1 MSTVKSI
8 SERLNSSIKRS
19 GTASLVLS
27 GGSSPIKIF
36 EELSSI
42 DLPWSK
48 VQVTLVDDRLVE
60 ADNKDSNQNLIL
72 NYFLKSKAK
81 AAQFFPLTE
90 DLITKSNFFKTPFD
104 VVLLG
109 MGEDGHFASLFPD
122 MIDDFDAFNSDAKF
136 KIFKTESQ
144 GNPFLPRITMNL
156 SLILNSEM
164 IVLLVKGKSKLKVLD
179 EAINNNKLPIHY
191 LLKNRKEN
199 FLIEKI
205 IQRRH
210 QKIIEVTKR
219 IAKRSLSSR
228 QKYLNNITSME
239 QNNDTDRNF
248 VSCSNMAHA
257 AAAAPSDEKNSI
269 LMNTKPN
276 IGIVS
281 SYNDMLSAH
290 KPLEHFPKVIKAAAT
305 QFGAT
310 AQMAGMVPAMCD
322 GVTQGRP
329 GMELSLMSRDVIAM
343 STAVSLSHGVY
354 DAALCLG
361 VCDKIVPG
369 LLIGTLSFG
378 YLPVIFVPAGPMST
392 GITNEEKN
400 LVRKAFA
407 KGDATRE
414 ELLKAEIS
422 AYHGEGTCTFF
433 GTANSNQML
442 MEIMG
447 LHIPGSAF
455 VHPHS
460 DLRNAY
466 NIVATEQAISI
477 SRKGADIRPI
487 GKIIDERSFVNAIVG
502 LHATGGSTNHTLHL
516 PAMAAAAGIKLL
528 WEDFSDLSEV
538 TPLLARVYPNG
549 NADVNQF
556 HAAGGMSFVIGELL
570 DAGLLDGTARTVWG
584 DNLFDYISEP
594 TLKNSKLVWNK
605 SKSKSFDS
613 NILKSTKDPHQKNG
627 GLKMLKGNIGRGV
640 IKISAVNIDQQKIK
654 APAMVFDNQ
663 IDVKE
668 AYDKGLLNRDV
679 VIVVRFQG
687 PKANGMPELHALTPI
702 LSNIQDLGFKVALL
716 TDGRMSGASGKVP
729 AAIHITPEAMD
740 NGVIGKIKDGD
751 EIEIDAISGHI
762 SLNENYKDRALNFPN
777 DRNDQSSFGRNLFS
791 LLRQNATNAENG
803 AGLNLIDTH

>member
-1 MSTVKSI
+1 M
-8 SERLNSSIKRS
+8 
-19 GTASLVLS
+19 
-27 GGSSPIKIF
+27 
-36 EELSSI
+36 
-42 DLPWSK
+42 
-48 VQVTLVDDRLVE
+48 
-60 ADNKDSNQNLIL
+60 
-72 NYFLKSKAK
+72 
-81 AAQFFPLTE
+81 
-90 DLITKSNFFKTPFD
+90 
-104 VVLLG
+104 
-109 MGEDGHFASLFPD
+109 
-122 MIDDFDAFNSDAKF
+122 
-136 KIFKTESQ
+136 
-144 GNPFLPRITMNL
+144 
-156 SLILNSEM
+156 
-164 IVLLVKGKSKLKVLD
+164 SKL
-179 EAINNNKLPIHY
+179 
-191 LLKNRKEN
+191 
-199 FLIEKI
+199 
-205 IQRRH
+205 H

-354 DAALCLG
+354 DAVLCLG

-369 LLIGTLSFG
+369 LLIGALSFG
-378 YLPVIFVPAGPMST
+378 HLPVIFVPAGPMST

-605 SKSKSFDS
+605 SKSESFDS

-751 EIEIDAISGHI
+751 EIEIDAIYGHI
-762 SLNENYKDRALNFPN
+762 NLNENYADRALKFPN

>member
-1 MSTVKSI
+1 M
-8 SERLNSSIKRS
+8 
-19 GTASLVLS
+19 
-27 GGSSPIKIF
+27 
-36 EELSSI
+36 
-42 DLPWSK
+42 
-48 VQVTLVDDRLVE
+48 
-60 ADNKDSNQNLIL
+60 
-72 NYFLKSKAK
+72 
-81 AAQFFPLTE
+81 
-90 DLITKSNFFKTPFD
+90 
-104 VVLLG
+104 
-109 MGEDGHFASLFPD
+109 
-122 MIDDFDAFNSDAKF
+122 
-136 KIFKTESQ
+136 
-144 GNPFLPRITMNL
+144 
-156 SLILNSEM
+156 
-164 IVLLVKGKSKLKVLD
+164 SKL
-179 EAINNNKLPIHY
+179 
-191 LLKNRKEN
+191 
-199 FLIEKI
+199 
-205 IQRRH
+205 H

-219 IAKRSLSSR
+219 IAKRSLISR

-239 QNNDTDRNF
+239 QDNDTDRNS

-369 LLIGTLSFG
+369 LLIGALSFG
-378 YLPVIFVPAGPMST
+378 HLPVIFVPAGPMST

-477 SRKGADIRPI
+477 SRKGTDIRPI

-594 TLKNSKLVWNK
+594 TLKNSKLIWNK

-762 SLNENYKDRALNFPN
+762 NLNENYAERALKFPN

>member
-1 MSTVKSI
+1 M
-8 SERLNSSIKRS
+8 
-19 GTASLVLS
+19 
-27 GGSSPIKIF
+27 
-36 EELSSI
+36 
-42 DLPWSK
+42 
-48 VQVTLVDDRLVE
+48 
-60 ADNKDSNQNLIL
+60 
-72 NYFLKSKAK
+72 
-81 AAQFFPLTE
+81 
-90 DLITKSNFFKTPFD
+90 
-104 VVLLG
+104 
-109 MGEDGHFASLFPD
+109 
-122 MIDDFDAFNSDAKF
+122 
-136 KIFKTESQ
+136 
-144 GNPFLPRITMNL
+144 
-156 SLILNSEM
+156 
-164 IVLLVKGKSKLKVLD
+164 SKL
-179 EAINNNKLPIHY
+179 
-191 LLKNRKEN
+191 
-199 FLIEKI
+199 
-205 IQRRH
+205 H

-378 YLPVIFVPAGPMST
+378 HLPVIFVPAGPMST

-477 SRKGADIRPI
+477 SRKGTDIRPI

-751 EIEIDAISGHI
+751 EIEIDAVSGHI
-762 SLNENYKDRALNFPN
+762 NLNENYAERALKFPN

>member
-1 MSTVKSI
+1 M
-8 SERLNSSIKRS
+8 
-19 GTASLVLS
+19 
-27 GGSSPIKIF
+27 
-36 EELSSI
+36 
-42 DLPWSK
+42 
-48 VQVTLVDDRLVE
+48 
-60 ADNKDSNQNLIL
+60 
-72 NYFLKSKAK
+72 
-81 AAQFFPLTE
+81 
-90 DLITKSNFFKTPFD
+90 
-104 VVLLG
+104 
-109 MGEDGHFASLFPD
+109 
-122 MIDDFDAFNSDAKF
+122 
-136 KIFKTESQ
+136 
-144 GNPFLPRITMNL
+144 
-156 SLILNSEM
+156 
-164 IVLLVKGKSKLKVLD
+164 SKL
-179 EAINNNKLPIHY
+179 
-191 LLKNRKEN
+191 
-199 FLIEKI
+199 
-205 IQRRH
+205 H

-322 GVTQGRP
+322 GITQGRP

-369 LLIGTLSFG
+369 LLIGALSFG
-378 YLPVIFVPAGPMST
+378 HLPVIFVPAGPMST

-477 SRKGADIRPI
+477 SRKGTDIRPI

-594 TLKNSKLVWNK
+594 TLKNSKLIWNK
-605 SKSKSFDS
+605 SRSKSFDS

-687 PKANGMPELHALTPI
+687 PKANGMPELHALTTI

-762 SLNENYKDRALNFPN
+762 NLNENYADRALKFPN

>member
-1 MSTVKSI
+1 M
-8 SERLNSSIKRS
+8 
-19 GTASLVLS
+19 
-27 GGSSPIKIF
+27 
-36 EELSSI
+36 
-42 DLPWSK
+42 
-48 VQVTLVDDRLVE
+48 
-60 ADNKDSNQNLIL
+60 
-72 NYFLKSKAK
+72 
-81 AAQFFPLTE
+81 
-90 DLITKSNFFKTPFD
+90 
-104 VVLLG
+104 
-109 MGEDGHFASLFPD
+109 
-122 MIDDFDAFNSDAKF
+122 
-136 KIFKTESQ
+136 
-144 GNPFLPRITMNL
+144 
-156 SLILNSEM
+156 
-164 IVLLVKGKSKLKVLD
+164 SKL
-179 EAINNNKLPIHY
+179 
-191 LLKNRKEN
+191 
-199 FLIEKI
+199 
-205 IQRRH
+205 H

-219 IAKRSLSSR
+219 IAKRSWSSR

-369 LLIGTLSFG
+369 LLIGALSFG
-378 YLPVIFVPAGPMST
+378 HLPVIFVPAGPMST

-407 KGDATRE
+407 KGEATRE

-477 SRKGADIRPI
+477 SRKGTDIRPI

-605 SKSKSFDS
+605 SKSESFDS

-762 SLNENYKDRALNFPN
+762 NLNENYADRALKFPN
-777 DRNDQSSFGRNLFS
+777 NRNEQSSFGRNLFS

>member
-1 MSTVKSI
+1 M
-8 SERLNSSIKRS
+8 
-19 GTASLVLS
+19 
-27 GGSSPIKIF
+27 
-36 EELSSI
+36 
-42 DLPWSK
+42 
-48 VQVTLVDDRLVE
+48 
-60 ADNKDSNQNLIL
+60 
-72 NYFLKSKAK
+72 
-81 AAQFFPLTE
+81 
-90 DLITKSNFFKTPFD
+90 
-104 VVLLG
+104 
-109 MGEDGHFASLFPD
+109 
-122 MIDDFDAFNSDAKF
+122 
-136 KIFKTESQ
+136 
-144 GNPFLPRITMNL
+144 
-156 SLILNSEM
+156 
-164 IVLLVKGKSKLKVLD
+164 SKL
-179 EAINNNKLPIHY
+179 
-191 LLKNRKEN
+191 
-199 FLIEKI
+199 
-205 IQRRH
+205 H

-369 LLIGTLSFG
+369 LLIGALSFG
-378 YLPVIFVPAGPMST
+378 HLPVIFVPAGPMST

-477 SRKGADIRPI
+477 SRKGTDIRPI

-663 IDVKE
+663 IDVKQ

-762 SLNENYKDRALNFPN
+762 NLNENYAERALKFPN

>member
-1 MSTVKSI
+1 M
-8 SERLNSSIKRS
+8 
-19 GTASLVLS
+19 
-27 GGSSPIKIF
+27 
-36 EELSSI
+36 
-42 DLPWSK
+42 
-48 VQVTLVDDRLVE
+48 
-60 ADNKDSNQNLIL
+60 
-72 NYFLKSKAK
+72 
-81 AAQFFPLTE
+81 
-90 DLITKSNFFKTPFD
+90 
-104 VVLLG
+104 
-109 MGEDGHFASLFPD
+109 
-122 MIDDFDAFNSDAKF
+122 
-136 KIFKTESQ
+136 
-144 GNPFLPRITMNL
+144 
-156 SLILNSEM
+156 
-164 IVLLVKGKSKLKVLD
+164 SKL
-179 EAINNNKLPIHY
+179 
-191 LLKNRKEN
+191 
-199 FLIEKI
+199 
-205 IQRRH
+205 H

-219 IAKRSLSSR
+219 IAKRSLISR

-239 QNNDTDRNF
+239 QDNDTNRNF

-269 LMNTKPN
+269 LTNTKPN

-369 LLIGTLSFG
+369 LLIGALSFG
-378 YLPVIFVPAGPMST
+378 HLPVIFVPAGPMST

-477 SRKGADIRPI
+477 SRKGTDIRPI

-668 AYDKGLLNRDV
+668 AYDRGLLNRDV

-762 SLNENYKDRALNFPN
+762 NLNENYAERALKFPN

>member
-1 MSTVKSI
+1 M
-8 SERLNSSIKRS
+8 N
-19 GTASLVLS
+19 
-27 GGSSPIKIF
+27 
-36 EELSSI
+36 
-42 DLPWSK
+42 
-48 VQVTLVDDRLVE
+48 
-60 ADNKDSNQNLIL
+60 NLH
-72 NYFLKSKAK
+72 
-81 AAQFFPLTE
+81 P
-90 DLITKSNFFKTPFD
+90 
-104 VVLLG
+104 
-109 MGEDGHFASLFPD
+109 
-122 MIDDFDAFNSDAKF
+122 
-136 KIFKTESQ
+136 
-144 GNPFLPRITMNL
+144 
-156 SLILNSEM
+156 
-164 IVLLVKGKSKLKVLD
+164 
-179 EAINNNKLPIHY
+179 
-191 LLKNRKEN
+191 
-199 FLIEKI
+199 
-205 IQRRH
+205 
-210 QKIIEVTKR
+210 KIIEVTKR

-239 QNNDTDRNF
+239 HDNDTDRNF

-310 AQMAGMVPAMCD
+310 AQIAGMVPAMCD

-369 LLIGTLSFG
+369 LLIGALSFG
-378 YLPVIFVPAGPMST
+378 HLPVIFVPAGPMST

-466 NIVATEQAISI
+466 NVVATEQAISI
-477 SRKGADIRPI
+477 SRKGKDIRPI

-528 WEDFSDLSEV
+528 WEDFSDLSEI

-640 IKISAVNIDQQKIK
+640 IKISAVKMDQQKIK

-751 EIEIDAISGHI
+751 EIEIDAVSGHI
-762 SLNENYKDRALNFPN
+762 NLNENYEDRASKFPN
-777 DRNDQSSFGRNLFS
+777 DRNDQRSFGRNLFS

>member
-1 MSTVKSI
+1 MS
-8 SERLNSSIKRS
+8 
-19 GTASLVLS
+19 
-27 GGSSPIKIF
+27 
-36 EELSSI
+36 
-42 DLPWSK
+42 
-48 VQVTLVDDRLVE
+48 
-60 ADNKDSNQNLIL
+60 NLH
-72 NYFLKSKAK
+72 
-81 AAQFFPLTE
+81 P
-90 DLITKSNFFKTPFD
+90 
-104 VVLLG
+104 
-109 MGEDGHFASLFPD
+109 
-122 MIDDFDAFNSDAKF
+122 
-136 KIFKTESQ
+136 
-144 GNPFLPRITMNL
+144 
-156 SLILNSEM
+156 
-164 IVLLVKGKSKLKVLD
+164 
-179 EAINNNKLPIHY
+179 
-191 LLKNRKEN
+191 
-199 FLIEKI
+199 
-205 IQRRH
+205 
-210 QKIIEVTKR
+210 KIIEVTKR

-239 QNNDTDRNF
+239 HDNDTDRNF

-369 LLIGTLSFG
+369 LLIGSLSFG
-378 YLPVIFVPAGPMST
+378 HLPVIFVPAGPMST

-477 SRKGADIRPI
+477 SRKGTDIRPI

-740 NGVIGKIKDGD
+740 NGLIGKIKDGD

-762 SLNENYKDRALNFPN
+762 NLNENYAERALKFPN

>member
-1 MSTVKSI
+1 MS
-8 SERLNSSIKRS
+8 
-19 GTASLVLS
+19 
-27 GGSSPIKIF
+27 
-36 EELSSI
+36 
-42 DLPWSK
+42 
-48 VQVTLVDDRLVE
+48 
-60 ADNKDSNQNLIL
+60 NLH
-72 NYFLKSKAK
+72 
-81 AAQFFPLTE
+81 P
-90 DLITKSNFFKTPFD
+90 
-104 VVLLG
+104 
-109 MGEDGHFASLFPD
+109 
-122 MIDDFDAFNSDAKF
+122 
-136 KIFKTESQ
+136 
-144 GNPFLPRITMNL
+144 
-156 SLILNSEM
+156 
-164 IVLLVKGKSKLKVLD
+164 
-179 EAINNNKLPIHY
+179 
-191 LLKNRKEN
+191 
-199 FLIEKI
+199 
-205 IQRRH
+205 
-210 QKIIEVTKR
+210 KIIEVTKR

-239 QNNDTDRNF
+239 HDNDTDRNF

-310 AQMAGMVPAMCD
+310 AQIAGMVPAMCD

-369 LLIGTLSFG
+369 LLIGALSFG
-378 YLPVIFVPAGPMST
+378 HLPVIFVPAGPMST

-477 SRKGADIRPI
+477 SRKGTDIRPI

-640 IKISAVNIDQQKIK
+640 IKISAVNMDQQKIK

-762 SLNENYKDRALNFPN
+762 NLNENYADRALKFPN

>member
-1 MSTVKSI
+1 MSKLHSRIIEITKRI
-8 SERLNSSIKRS
+8 SERSINSR
-19 GTASLVLS
+19 
-27 GGSSPIKIF
+27 
-36 EELSSI
+36 
-42 DLPWSK
+42 
-48 VQVTLVDDRLVE
+48 
-60 ADNKDSNQNLIL
+60 N
-72 NYFLKSKAK
+72 
-81 AAQFFPLTE
+81 
-90 DLITKSNFFKTPFD
+90 
-104 VVLLG
+104 
-109 MGEDGHFASLFPD
+109 
-122 MIDDFDAFNSDAKF
+122 
-136 KIFKTESQ
+136 
-144 GNPFLPRITMNL
+144 
-156 SLILNSEM
+156 
-164 IVLLVKGKSKLKVLD
+164 
-179 EAINNNKLPIHY
+179 
-191 LLKNRKEN
+191 
-199 FLIEKI
+199 
-205 IQRRH
+205 
-210 QKIIEVTKR
+210 
-219 IAKRSLSSR
+219 
-228 QKYLNNITSME
+228 KYLRNIISME
-239 QNNDTDRNF
+239 ENIDTNRNAI
-248 VSCSNMAHA
+248 SCSNMAHA
-257 AAAAPSDEKNSI
+257 VAAAPSSDKASI
-269 LMNTKPN
+269 LMNSKPN

-305 QFGAT
+305 HFGAT
-310 AQMAGMVPAMCD
+310 AQVAGIVPAMCD

-369 LLIGTLSFG
+369 LLIGSLSFG
-378 YLPVIFVPAGPMST
+378 HLPVIFVPAGPMST

-466 NIVATEQAISI
+466 NIVATEQAILI
-477 SRKGADIRPI
+477 SRKGNDIRPI

-516 PAMAAAAGIKLL
+516 PAMAAAAGIRLL
-528 WEDFSDLSEV
+528 WEDFSDLSEI

-549 NADVNQF
+549 KADVNQF
-556 HAAGGMSFVIGELL
+556 HAAGGMSFIIGELL
-570 DAGLLDGTARTVWG
+570 DAGLLDGTAKTVWG
-584 DNLFDYISEP
+584 ENLFDYVSEA
-594 TLKNSKLVWNK
+594 TLKNSQLIWTK
-605 SKSKSFDS
+605 SKPKSFDS
-613 NILKSTKDPHQKNG
+613 SILKTVEDPHQKNG
-627 GLKMLKGNIGRGV
+627 GLKMLKGNIGKGV
-640 IKISAVNIDQQKIK
+640 IKISAVSIDQQKIK

-663 IDVKE
+663 NEVKE

-679 VIVVRFQG
+679 IIVVRFQG

-702 LSNIQDLGFKVALL
+702 LSNIQDLGFKVGLL

-740 NGVIGKIKDGD
+740 KGVIGQIENGD
-751 EIEIDAISGHI
+751 EIEIDAISGSI
-762 SLNENYKDRALNFPN
+762 NLNENFSNRKLALPN
-777 DRNDQSSFGRNLFS
+777 DQNDQKNFGRNLFS
-791 LLRQNATNAENG
+791 LLRQNASDAENG
-803 AGLNLIDTH
+803 AGLDLINTH

>member
-1 MSTVKSI
+1 M
-8 SERLNSSIKRS
+8 
-19 GTASLVLS
+19 
-27 GGSSPIKIF
+27 
-36 EELSSI
+36 
-42 DLPWSK
+42 
-48 VQVTLVDDRLVE
+48 
-60 ADNKDSNQNLIL
+60 
-72 NYFLKSKAK
+72 
-81 AAQFFPLTE
+81 
-90 DLITKSNFFKTPFD
+90 
-104 VVLLG
+104 
-109 MGEDGHFASLFPD
+109 
-122 MIDDFDAFNSDAKF
+122 
-136 KIFKTESQ
+136 
-144 GNPFLPRITMNL
+144 
-156 SLILNSEM
+156 
-164 IVLLVKGKSKLKVLD
+164 SKL
-179 EAINNNKLPIHY
+179 
-191 LLKNRKEN
+191 
-199 FLIEKI
+199 
-205 IQRRH
+205 H

-477 SRKGADIRPI
+477 SRKGTDIRPI

-762 SLNENYKDRALNFPN
+762 NLNENYADRALKFPN